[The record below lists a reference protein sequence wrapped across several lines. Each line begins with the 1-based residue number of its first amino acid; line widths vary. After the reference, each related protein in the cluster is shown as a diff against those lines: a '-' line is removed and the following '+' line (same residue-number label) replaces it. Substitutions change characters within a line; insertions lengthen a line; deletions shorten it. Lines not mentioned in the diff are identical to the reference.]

1 MKTTLRKAWCKARRL
16 ARRKRRWVII
26 RRIVPSS
33 KALVGKAREDRRT
46 MWLLEGIDT
55 EWEITSDSREA
66 NGMVCFWCREQW
78 LWDEPTVEGYR
89 DWLLDN

>member
-1 MKTTLRKAWCKARRL
+1 
-16 ARRKRRWVII
+16 
-26 RRIVPSS
+26 
-33 KALVGKAREDRRT
+33 